1 LLEVA
6 DVYKAYQYIKGIV
19 INRLHN

>member
-1 LLEVA
+1 VA